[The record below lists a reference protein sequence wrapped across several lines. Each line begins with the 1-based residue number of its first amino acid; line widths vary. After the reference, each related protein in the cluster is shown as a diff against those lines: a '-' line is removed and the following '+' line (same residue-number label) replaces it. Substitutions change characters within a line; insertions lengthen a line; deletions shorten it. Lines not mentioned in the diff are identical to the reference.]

1 MKLIVTRWKID
12 VEGEPIMNGL
22 KIFNNGMFEV
32 AVTLENGE
40 VLFELEQLVKN
51 LGFERVEYKNGK
63 EYKSI
68 RWERV
73 EKYLKEVGF
82 AQVWAK
88 DSLIPESIAYLL
100 SFKGESKDAVK
111 FQKWLATEVIPVI
124 RKHGG
129 YLTPEK
135 VEEALLNPDTLI
147 KLATNLK
154 EEREK
159 RKAAELLIAEKNNT
173 IATQLK
179 NLKEQRPKVI
189 FADAVGASKT
199 SILVGELAKL
209 LKQNGI
215 ETGQKRLF
223 HWLREKGYL
232 IKRKGTDFNMPTQRS
247 MELELFEIK
256 ETSITHNDGHISI
269 SKTPKVTGKGQL
281 YFINKFLLE
290 NKMLEVN

>member
-1 MKLIVTRWKID
+1 
-12 VEGEPIMNGL
+12 MNGL